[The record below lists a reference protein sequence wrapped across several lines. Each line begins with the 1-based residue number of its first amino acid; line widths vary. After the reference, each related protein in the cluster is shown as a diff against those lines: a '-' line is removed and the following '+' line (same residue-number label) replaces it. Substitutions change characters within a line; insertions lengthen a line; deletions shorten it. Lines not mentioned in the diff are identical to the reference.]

1 MNGQQSLYYR
11 TIPKRNQ
18 ILCQSILIIDD
29 ESALW
34 KQKLKQ
40 RTAHRS
46 PLAEHAMQGVQ
57 WIPEIENTQMLT
69 KFDKTDNIPLDPQN
83 FVSFVRQV
91 SCWFLIFR

>member
-1 MNGQQSLYYR
+1 MNGQQSPYYR
-11 TIPKRNQ
+11 TIPIRNQ
-18 ILCQSILIIDD
+18 ILCQSFLIIDD
-29 ESALW
+29 KSALW
-34 KQKLKQ
+34 KQKHKQ

-91 SCWFLIFR
+91 SCWFLIFQ